1 MAKKFIDEFLT
12 KGYKSFSE
20 VQTNMN
26 DIVSEASKYAKEGD
40 VVLLSTACASF
51 GMFKDYQDRGE
62 QFKNIVKSLS

>member
-1 MAKKFIDEFLT
+1 MDEFLA
-12 KGYKSFSE
+12 KDYKSFSE

-51 GMFKDYQDRGE
+51 GMFEDYQDRGE
-62 QFKNIVKSLS
+62 QFKNIVKSIS